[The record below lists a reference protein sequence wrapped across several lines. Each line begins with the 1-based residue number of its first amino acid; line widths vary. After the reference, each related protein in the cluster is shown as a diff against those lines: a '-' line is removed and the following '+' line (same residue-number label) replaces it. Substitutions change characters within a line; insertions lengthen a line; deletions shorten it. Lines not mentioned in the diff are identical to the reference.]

1 MHGPQASTFT
11 ICWTLRIMP
20 RTSGV
25 SSSSTVR
32 CLLLSPR
39 PIRVA
44 RWSLVR
50 RIGDP
55 VCVTLIFAIVLL
67 RHRPVLG
74 RGVTLRQIKPAL
86 EDRTSGVSGTNV
98 YAQVESG
105 DA

>member
-1 MHGPQASTFT
+1 
-11 ICWTLRIMP
+11 MP

-32 CLLLSPR
+32 CILLSPR

-55 VCVTLIFAIVLL
+55 VWVSLIFAIVLL
-67 RHRPVLG
+67 RHRLGLG
-74 RGVTLRQIKPAL
+74 RGGTPRDIPTALDQIGHLLASTLP
-86 EDRTSGVSGTNV
+86 DRFRRCLLPHPPKDRPDPV
-98 YAQVESG
+98 AEF
-105 DA
+105 